1 MIKVQSRLKKI
12 FAKPAAADPS
22 SQKRGESGQGLVEL
36 AFSLIVILILLA
48 GIVDISRTIMTKMQ
62 LQDAAEEGVVYA
74 MAFPKNCLQIK
85 YRVLDNLSKVK
96 NATLDSII
104 VTYTDLTNGT
114 IQTCTLVDQPSSLS
128 GIVLKNYLIKV
139 AISNSFPVSMPFL
152 GKVVGSTRTLNVEAK
167 GIVIKSN

>member
-1 MIKVQSRLKKI
+1 MMTIKTRFKQFL
-12 FAKPAAADPS
+12 AKQKAADSS

-48 GIVDISRTIMTKMQ
+48 GIVDISRTIITKMQ

-74 MAFPKNCLQIK
+74 MAFPKNCTQIQ
-85 YRVLDNLSKVK
+85 YRVLQNLTKVK
-96 NATLDSII
+96 NATLASVVIS
-104 VTYTDLTNGT
+104 YTTISTGVSVPCATASGDLKG
-114 IQTCTLVDQPSSLS
+114 Q
-128 GIVLKNYLIKV
+128 LIKV
-139 AISNSFPVSMPFL
+139 TIANSFPISMPFL